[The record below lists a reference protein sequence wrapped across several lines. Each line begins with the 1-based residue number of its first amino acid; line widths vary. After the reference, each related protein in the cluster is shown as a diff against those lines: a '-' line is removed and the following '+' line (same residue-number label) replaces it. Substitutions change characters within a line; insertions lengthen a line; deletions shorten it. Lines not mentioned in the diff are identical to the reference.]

1 MSKDEKKEV
10 ETSKEKDKKRTIL
23 IVVGVVLL
31 AIILFLLWFFNR
43 KFDITF
49 DLNNGTKDIVV
60 KVKYNKV
67 INEKDIKK
75 KEQLGDSF
83 IDWYEVIGTKD
94 NEDVLAKE
102 AFDFKTKI
110 KKNTKIKAVYEGT
123 PETIT
128 ITFDTRG
135 GSSIDSI
142 TINKGGELSLPGNPT
157 YSGYKFV
164 NWEDANGTVIGNNT
178 KFEESTTLYA
188 KWEKVEEPK
197 KETPKPEEPKK
208 EEPKKEEK
216 ISLTLSTTLLHR
228 NGTNT
233 SKATASTE
241 NVSGNVVYSVNNNCV
256 SINSSTGDIT
266 ANNDSASCKN
276 GGTVTVTATTPGGK
290 TASANLTLEKDLTL
304 TITAGSESKTISY
317 DSPNKEFATPE
328 ASFEIIPNIDIVRWW
343 GKCFYY
349 NNCKYT
355 GSRATL
361 TRAFRGNF
369 EQEIRDTGEVKK
381 DAVIITAT
389 TEAGQNLDF
398 KVVKLAN

>member
-1 MSKDEKKEV
+1 MSNNDKKEV
-10 ETSKEKDKKRTIL
+10 ETSKEKNKKKSIL
-23 IVVGVVLL
+23 IIVGVILL
-31 AIILFLLWFFNR
+31 IVILFLLWFFNR
-43 KFDITF
+43 KFNITF
-49 DLNNGTKDIVV
+49 DLNNGTKDVVV

-67 INEKDIKK
+67 IKEKDIKK

-83 IDWYEVIGTKD
+83 IGWYEVVGTKD
-94 NEDVLAKE
+94 NKDILAKKT
-102 AFDFKTKI
+102 FDFKTKI
-110 KKNTKIKAVYEGT
+110 KKNTKIKAVYEGV

-128 ITFDTRG
+128 IIFDTRG
-135 GSSIDSI
+135 GTSIDNV
-142 TINKGGELSLPGNPT
+142 TINKGAELTLPSNPI
-157 YSGYKFV
+157 YNGYKFV
-164 NWEDANGTVIGNNT
+164 AWEDVNGTVIGNNT

-188 KWEKVEEPK
+188 KWEKIEKFKKEEPK
-197 KETPKPEEPKK
+197 KEEPKK

-216 ISLTLSTTLLHR
+216 ISLALSNTLLHR

-241 NVSGNVVYSVNNNCV
+241 NVTGNVVYQVNNNCV
-256 SINSSTGDIT
+256 SINSSTGDII
-266 ANNDSASCKN
+266 ANNGSESCKN
-276 GGTVTVTATTPGGK
+276 GATITVTATTSGGK

-304 TITAGSESKTISY
+304 TITAGNDSKTIS
-317 DSPNKEFATPE
+317 SNGEFATPE

-381 DAVIITAT
+381 DAVVVTAT